1 MRFFTKEQ
9 NKVANAIRNIY
20 LLGGTINGRGR
31 RLQKQ
36 KNDAKMILLDIAN
49 GWKTAIMIVAM
60 IAVFYFFLIKPQSD
74 KAKKDEAYRN
84 SLKAGDELVT
94 AGGIHVRF
102 VSRDG
107 AFAVVEAAP
116 GVKMKVQIATLGPVP
131 ERKRK

>member
-1 MRFFTKEQ
+1 
-9 NKVANAIRNIY
+9 
-20 LLGGTINGRGR
+20 
-31 RLQKQ
+31 
-36 KNDAKMILLDIAN
+36 MILLDIAN